1 MAAEIWRTPR
11 VCRALAR
18 AALVC
23 ALSVSI
29 AGCAFYWQA
38 IGGQLDL
45 MRKRTPIEELLSD
58 PGLDPKLKSELGA
71 VGKIRKFA
79 VTDLLLPDNKSYTT
93 YVALDRPYVVWNV
106 VAAEEF
112 SVEPKRWCFPFAGCV
127 SYRGFFDRADAER
140 FEKKLASEGYDTSSG
155 GSDAYSTLGYFADP
169 VLSTMIGSGVQNVAS
184 LLFHELAHQKLYVK
198 NDSEFSEA
206 FATAI
211 EEYGTERWLSAHAD
225 EAALAAYRRRLR
237 HRSDFAALVSAQQE
251 RLRAVFATSEPK
263 EQKRADKARAFD
275 AMRADYAA
283 VKQSWGGGAG
293 DYDAWFARPLNN
305 AALAAVATY
314 RRWVPVLRARI
325 DVLGLQAFYA
335 EMAELAKLKVPER
348 AERLESWRAA
358 ASASAGIPP
367 QTG

>member
-1 MAAEIWRTPR
+1 MAAEIWRTAR
-11 VCRALAR
+11 VCRALVR
-18 AALVC
+18 AALIGAAVV
-23 ALSVSI
+23 AL

-38 IGGQLDL
+38 IGGQIDL
-45 MRKRTPIEELLSD
+45 LRKRTPIEQLLAD

-71 VGKIRKFA
+71 VAEIRKFA

-140 FEKKLASEGYDTSSG
+140 FEKKLAMDGYDTSSG

-169 VLSTMIGSGVQNVAS
+169 VLSTMVGAGEQYVAS

-211 EEYGTERWLSAHAD
+211 EEYGTERWLSSHAD
-225 EAALAAYRRRLR
+225 ETGLAAYRRRLR
-237 HRSDFAALVSAQQE
+237 HRGDFAALVSAQQD
-251 RLRAVFATSEPK
+251 RLRAVFATNEPV

-275 AMRADYAA
+275 AMRADYAV
-283 VKQSWGGGAG
+283 VKRSWDGIG
-293 DYDAWFARPLNN
+293 DYDAWFAQPLNN
-305 AALAAVATY
+305 ATLAAVATY
-314 RRWVPVLRARI
+314 RRWVPALRARI
-325 DVLGLQAFYA
+325 DALGLDAFYA
-335 EMAELAKLKVPER
+335 EMAELAKLEVAER
-348 AERLESWRAA
+348 AARLETLRT
-358 ASASAGIPP
+358 ASRSAGAPP
-367 QTG
+367 QPG

>member
-1 MAAEIWRTPR
+1 MT
-11 VCRALAR
+11 
-18 AALVC
+18 
-23 ALSVSI
+23 I

-38 IGGQLDL
+38 IGGQMDL
-45 MRKRTPIEELLSD
+45 LRRRTPIDELLKE
-58 PGLDPKLKSELGA
+58 PGLDPKLKSDLGA
-71 VGKIRKFA
+71 VAEIRKFA

-93 YVALDRPYVVWNV
+93 YVALDRSYVTWNV

-112 SVEPKRWCFPFAGCV
+112 SVEPKRWCFPFAGCI
-127 SYRGFFDRADAER
+127 SYRGFFARADAER

-169 VLSTMIGSGVQNVAS
+169 VLSTMIGGGVQNVAS

-198 NDSEFSEA
+198 DDSEFNEA

-211 EEYGTERWLSAHAD
+211 EEYGTERWLGAHAD
-225 EAALAAYRRRLR
+225 EASLAAYRRRLR

-251 RLRAVFATSEPK
+251 RLRAVFATSETP

-275 AMRADYAA
+275 AMRADYVV
-283 VKQSWGGGAG
+283 VKQSWGGTG

-335 EMAELAKLKVPER
+335 EMAELAKLEVPER

>member
-1 MAAEIWRTPR
+1 MTAEIGRTPR
-11 VCRALAR
+11 VLVPLVR
-18 AALVC
+18 AAIVGASIV
-23 ALSVSI
+23 AL

-45 MRKRTPIEELLSD
+45 LRKRTPIDKLLAD
-58 PGLDPKLKSELGA
+58 PAVDPKLKTELGA
-71 VGKIRKFA
+71 VAEIRKFA
-79 VTDLLLPDNKSYTT
+79 VTDLLLPENKSYTT

-140 FEKKLASEGYDTSSG
+140 FEKELAMDGYDTSSG

-169 VLSTMIGSGVQNVAS
+169 VLSTMVGAGEQYVAS
-184 LLFHELAHQKLYVK
+184 TLFHELAHQKLYVK
-198 NDSEFSEA
+198 DDSEFSEA

-211 EEYGTERWLSAHAD
+211 EEYGTERWLGARAD

-251 RLRAVFATSEPK
+251 RLRAVFATDEPV
-263 EQKRADKARAFD
+263 EQKRADKAHAFD

-283 VKQSWGGGAG
+283 VKQSWGSG
-293 DYDAWFARPLNN
+293 DYDAWFSQPLNN
-305 AALAAVATY
+305 ASLAAVATY
-314 RRWVPVLRARI
+314 RRWVPALRARI
-325 DVLGLQAFYA
+325 DARGLPAFYA
-335 EMAELAKLKVPER
+335 EMEELAKLKAAER
-348 AERLESWRAA
+348 AARLESLGT
-358 ASASAGIPP
+358 ASAPARASAQPG
-367 QTG
+367 